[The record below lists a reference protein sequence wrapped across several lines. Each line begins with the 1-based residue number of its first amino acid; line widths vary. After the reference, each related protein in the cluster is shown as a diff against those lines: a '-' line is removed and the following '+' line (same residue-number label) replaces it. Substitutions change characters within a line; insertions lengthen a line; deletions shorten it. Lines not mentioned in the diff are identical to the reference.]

1 MNELIGLRKNIYYT
15 KNADGEMVKHHE
27 LIFIVRE
34 PSYTLNNEHE
44 ISRQSIVKDL
54 RFSISDNKAPN
65 FLEHLQQII
74 EAQE

>member
-15 KNADGEMVKHHE
+15 KDSDGQMVKHHE

-44 ISRQSIVKDL
+44 ISRQSTVKDL
-54 RFSISDNKAPN
+54 RFSISDNKAPA
-65 FLEHLQQII
+65 FLEHLQQLLQ
-74 EAQE
+74 AQE